1 MPIINDTSSPRFVFV
16 NDDAIYEN
24 LLRRKRKLTLRQ
36 YTTPTIPDLRRR
48 LNSAN
53 IETVPH
59 IWKTGDRY
67 YKLALQY
74 YNNSSL
80 WWVIA
85 IYNQKP
91 TEGSL
96 RKGDV
101 LLVPV
106 PIETVL
112 YFI

>member
-1 MPIINDTSSPRFVFV
+1 MPVINDTSSPRFVFIN
-16 NDDAIYEN
+16 NDPIYQN
-24 LLRRKRKLTLRQ
+24 LLQRKRKLAFRQ
-36 YTTPTIPDLRRR
+36 YTTPTVPDLRRR

-80 WWVIA
+80 WWIIA
-85 IYNQKP
+85 AYNQKP